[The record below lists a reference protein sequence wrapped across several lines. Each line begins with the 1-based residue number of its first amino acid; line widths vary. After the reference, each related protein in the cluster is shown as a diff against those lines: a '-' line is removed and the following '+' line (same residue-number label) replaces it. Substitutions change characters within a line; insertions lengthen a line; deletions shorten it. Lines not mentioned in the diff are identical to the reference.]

1 VNRRGQVKRIYMD
14 YAASTPVDPRV
25 REAMEPYFTE
35 VYGNPSSLHSEG
47 QRAAMALEEAR
58 EKVASLVAAPKPR
71 NIIFTSGATEAT
83 NLAIKGV
90 AQRSKERKRIL
101 ISAIEHISVVNV
113 CKYLKKQ
120 GFEVLEVPV
129 DSYGTVSTEALK
141 EMLTKEVCLVSIMYA
156 NNEIGTIEPVREIGE
171 IAREAGVPFHCD
183 ATAACG
189 KVPVNVEEDNID
201 LLTISSNDMY
211 GPKGTGALYVRDGI
225 RLEPLIHGGGQ
236 ERGLRSGTENLPN
249 IVGMGKAAEL
259 AGAEMEKEGK
269 RLMGLRD
276 ALIKGVL
283 DSIPESYLN
292 GHPKKRLPNN
302 AHFRFSYIEGES
314 IILSLD
320 MIGVQAASGSAC
332 TSKTLEPSRCLT
344 AIGLSHVEAHGSLQ
358 LTLGREN
365 TMEDVKYVVDNLPG
379 IIKRLRAMSPLA
391 PKTES

>member
-1 VNRRGQVKRIYMD
+1 MD
-14 YAASTPVDPRV
+14 YAGSTPVDPRV
-25 REAMEPYFTE
+25 KEAMEPYFSE
-35 VYGNPSSLHSEG
+35 VYGNPSSLHSAGRE
-47 QRAAMALEEAR
+47 AAEALSKAR
-58 EKVASLVAAPKPR
+58 EQVAGLVNAKAPR

-90 AQRSKERKRIL
+90 AARSKDKKEIL

-113 CKYLKKQ
+113 CRYLQKQ
-120 GFEVLEVPV
+120 GFTIRTVPV
-129 DSYGTVSTEALK
+129 DSYGLLDLEALK
-141 EMLTKEVCLVSIMYA
+141 EALSEKTALISVMYA
-156 NNEIGTIEPVREIGE
+156 NNEIGTIEPVREIGG
-171 IAREAGVPFHCD
+171 IARDAGVPFHCD

-189 KVPVNVEEDNID
+189 KVPIDVEKERID

-249 IVGMGKAAEL
+249 IAGMGAAAEL
-259 AGAEMEKEGK
+259 AGAEMEREGK
-269 RLMGLRD
+269 RLTGLRD
-276 ALIKGVL
+276 TLIKGVL

-332 TSKTLEPSRCLT
+332 TSKTLEPSKCLT
-344 AIGLSHVEAHGSLQ
+344 AIGLSHEEAHGSLQ
-358 LTLGREN
+358 LTLGRSN

-391 PKTES
+391 PKMES